1 MKNREGR
8 LRILGIG
15 SQLRGKIKK
24 LTTDFSVSND
34 YVLRP
39 HTKCVIYYSDRQLL
53 GFYLIGQT
61 TRICVIQIS
70 LLHNIDSH

>member
-34 YVLRP
+34 CVLRP
-39 HTKCVIYYSDRQLL
+39 HTSVLFTIQPDSYW
-53 GFYLIGQT
+53 GFT
-61 TRICVIQIS
+61 
-70 LLHNIDSH
+70 